1 MKSIQAKKRRV
12 TFRILQG
19 ALSTVAALLIPIL
32 NIFASLF
39 AVRWYSTSPMLGP
52 RSHALASLATPTV
65 ATPPTRVVN
74 NFIQGAC
81 GVYLFYC
88 WGAAERNLLG
98 FLSLEKV
105 ALL

>member
-1 MKSIQAKKRRV
+1 MKTIQAKKRWV

-32 NIFASLF
+32 NIFRSLF
-39 AVRWYSTSPMLGP
+39 AVRWYSTRPMLGP

-65 ATPPTRVVN
+65 ATPATRVVN

-81 GVYLFYC
+81 GVYLLLF
-88 WGAAERNLLG
+88 GFAERNLLG